1 MTLDEF
7 RRSLD
12 DNTPPDGL
20 SPALLG
26 LWHQG
31 RGAWEDAHE
40 TVQADEGSDAAW
52 VHAHLHRVEGDE
64 MNAGYWFRRA
74 GKPHTRGDLDA
85 EWAALAEALLAG
97 GGR

>member
-7 RRSLD
+7 RTSLD
-12 DNTPPDGL
+12 APAPPAGL

-31 RGAWEDAHE
+31 KGDWEAAHE
-40 TVQADEGSDAAW
+40 TVQADDGADAAW

-74 GKPHTRGDLDA
+74 GKPHTRGDLGT
-85 EWAALAEALLAG
+85 EWAALVEELVAD
-97 GGR
+97 GR